1 MFTQPTILN
10 LEVLKPGR
18 QSIIISENNP
28 EKFSL
33 IKYLIYHYIF
43 DYKYNSCFVCCN
55 LNNYSY
61 YKNIIDEKY
70 ISTDTPKML
79 NELLKNQLNIL
90 SNIENK
96 NSNQD
101 YRTLLILDVIDD
113 SSIIEN
119 IDFKDLIYNGIHY
132 GITTILST
140 SIKNIDLLN
149 NGIIGNCSFIFL
161 FNNINENEIKKM
173 YNLFGGIFLTEKDF
187 KTALQTFTQ
196 NNQIFIL
203 NLLYHCTYSSLN
215 DHVNILKI
223 EDHLKKISFNIN

>member
-1 MFTQPTILN
+1 MFTQPTIFN

-18 QSIIISENNP
+18 QSIIISENTP

-33 IKYLIYHYIF
+33 IKNLIYHYIL
-43 DYKYNSCFVCCN
+43 DYKYKSCFVCCN

-70 ISTDTPKML
+70 ISTDSPKML

-96 NSNQD
+96 NSKQD
-101 YRTLLILDVIDD
+101 YRTLLILDDIDNPT
-113 SSIIEN
+113 ITEN
-119 IDFKDLIYNGIHY
+119 NDFKDLIFNGIHY
-132 GITTILST
+132 GITTIFST

-149 NGIIGNCSFIFL
+149 NGIIGNCSYIFL
-161 FNNINENEIKKM
+161 FNNNNENEIKKM
-173 YNLFGGIFLTEKDF
+173 YNLFGGVFSTENDF

-196 NNQIFIL
+196 NNQTFIL
-203 NLLYHCTYSSLN
+203 NLLYHGSYSSLN
-215 DHVNILKI
+215 VHVNILKI
-223 EDHLKKISFNIN
+223 EDHFDKISF